1 MQNNLVSIIVPF
13 YNVEKYIGRCIDSLI
28 KQTYQN
34 IEILL
39 VDDCSTDY
47 ALEIAKKYSKTD
59 SRINILQYEKNRGL
73 AGARNYGIEKAN
85 GEYVLFVDSDDYIEA
100 NTIERLNEKA
110 KHNNLCVLEANYF
123 KESHN
128 STEILPR
135 RSNYKDIVYSGKKYW
150 DSIPIA
156 PVVAWNKFYNLSLLK
171 KNYIRFKLRKFEDV
185 AFTAEVFM
193 QAKRVMNIDF
203 PFYHYI
209 VRENSIMT
217 ETTSISHLEDAY
229 ALIKDM
235 KTLFKDNHEN
245 EQMKKSYL
253 YSFIGFFRLWHLYT
267 ADMILKEQMKIK
279 VMNFFKNDRKLI
291 FGAKKFNLKLKIL
304 LLISPILTAKLY
316 LYKRG

>member
-1 MQNNLVSIIVPF
+1 MSSNLISIIVPF
-13 YNVEKYIGRCIDSLI
+13 YNVEQYIDRCIQSLI
-28 KQTYQN
+28 TQTYRN

-39 VDDCSTDY
+39 VDDCSPDNT
-47 ALEIAKKYSKTD
+47 LEIAKKYTKTD
-59 SRINILQYEKNRGL
+59 ARIKILQYEKNRGL
-73 AGARNYGIEKAN
+73 GGARNYGIQNAN

-100 NTIERLNEKA
+100 NTIERLYEKA
-110 KHNNLCVLEANYF
+110 KNNNLCVLEANYL
-123 KESHN
+123 KEGESN
-128 STEILPR
+128 TEILPIR
-135 RSNYKDIVYSGKKYW
+135 DYFVNKVLSGKEYW
-150 DSIPIA
+150 ESIPIA
-156 PVVAWNKFYNLSLLK
+156 PVVAWNKFYKLSFLK
-171 KNYIRFKLRKFEDV
+171 ENNIAFKLRKFEDV